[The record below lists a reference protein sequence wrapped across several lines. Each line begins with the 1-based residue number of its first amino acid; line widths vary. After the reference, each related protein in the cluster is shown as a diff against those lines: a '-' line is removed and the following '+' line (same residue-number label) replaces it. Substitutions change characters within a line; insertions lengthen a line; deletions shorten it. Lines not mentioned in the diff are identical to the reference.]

1 MLSLSESLSLSK
13 ITVSHRTFD
22 SDRDSDTDSD
32 GGFGL
37 EDGDE
42 LQYRARE
49 VRVKALYFE
58 EHGGTDRLLYGDRPE
73 PEPGAGEVRV
83 RLRASALNHLD
94 LFVLGGMPGV
104 PIGLPHIGG
113 ADGAGVVEA
122 VGDSVDGVEAGA
134 EVVFD
139 PGLSCGRCEYCRS
152 GEHSLCVRFGVLGE
166 HSDGTFAE
174 AVVVA
179 ADSLA
184 PRPAHLSWDEAAAFG
199 LTYLTAWR
207 MLINRGRLRPGE
219 TVLIHGIG
227 GGVSLACMQLA
238 ELTGARTIVTSRSEE
253 KLARAVELGADEVL
267 PADAEVA
274 RGVRRLTGK
283 RGVDVVVD
291 SVGKATWMQSLKAA
305 AKGGRIVTC
314 GATSGPDP
322 AEEIRLIFWNQL
334 SVIGST
340 MGSRE
345 DWRRLVAAVDAHR
358 MRPVIDRVLPLSEGR
373 AAYER
378 LERAEQFGKIVLS
391 IDG

>member
-1 MLSLSESLSLSK
+1 MLIPVE
-13 ITVSHRTFD
+13 
-22 SDRDSDTDSD
+22 DR
-32 GGFGL
+32 
-37 EDGDE
+37 
-42 LQYRARE
+42 
-49 VRVKALYFE
+49 VRALYFE
-58 EHGGTDRLLYGDRPE
+58 EHGGTGNLRIGERPL
-73 PEPGAGEVRV
+73 PEPGEGEVRV
-83 RLRASALNHLD
+83 RLQTAALNHLD
-94 LFVLGGMPGV
+94 LFVLEGMPGI

-122 VGDSVDGVEAGA
+122 VGPGVGGVESGT

-139 PGLSCGRCEYCRS
+139 PGLSCGRCEYCRK
-152 GEHSLCVRFGVLGE
+152 GEQSLCVRFGVLGE
-166 HSDGTFAE
+166 HTDGTFAE
-174 AVVVA
+174 SVVVS

-184 PRPAHLSWDEAAAFG
+184 PRPPHLSWEESAAFG

-207 MLINRGRLRPGE
+207 MLINRGGLRPGE
-219 TVLIHGIG
+219 DVLIHGIG
-227 GGVSLACMQLA
+227 GGVSLACLQLA
-238 ELTGARTIVTSRSEE
+238 KVAGARVLVASRSED
-253 KLARAVELGADEVL
+253 KLVRAVEMGADE
-267 PADAEVA
+267 AVA
-274 RGVRRLTGK
+274 AGDQVVREVRRLTDK

-291 SVGKATWMQSLKAA
+291 SVGEATWMQSLKIA

-314 GATSGPDP
+314 GSTSGPNP

-345 DWRRLVAAVDAHR
+345 DWRRLLAVVNAHELRPVVDAV
-358 MRPVIDRVLPLSEGR
+358 MPLSEGR